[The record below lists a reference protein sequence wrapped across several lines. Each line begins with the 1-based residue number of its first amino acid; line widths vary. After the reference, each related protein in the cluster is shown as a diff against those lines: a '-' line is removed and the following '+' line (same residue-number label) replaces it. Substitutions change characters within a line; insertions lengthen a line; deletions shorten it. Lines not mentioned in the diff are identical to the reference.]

1 MKLIYICIKQLKNS
15 PYICDKNIYLSQK
28 LHLFYFLDTL
38 KGDVEL
44 NPGPFPALPWKK
56 DEDVENLQKIIDD
69 QEDEIE
75 DLRDLVEKQRDAIEE
90 LRDKIEEVALKAD
103 TIRKGF

>member
-1 MKLIYICIKQLKNS
+1 MTKTYIRVKNYIYFI
-15 PYICDKNIYLSQK
+15 
-28 LHLFYFLDTL
+28 FLTPSL

-90 LRDKIEEVALKAD
+90 LRDKIEELALKAD
-103 TIRKGF
+103 TIRNGF

>member
-1 MKLIYICIKQLKNS
+1 MTPS
-15 PYICDKNIYLSQK
+15 
-28 LHLFYFLDTL
+28 L